1 MRQPATAHY
10 ICGKLYNFFVSD
22 RPDEEAIGI
31 LADEFIRTEG
41 DIRAVMRRM
50 FLSDFFAGEV
60 VRLGRV
66 KSPAE
71 LVGGTARLA
80 GSHRSPEWTITNLA
94 MDVNFMGQEIL
105 NPPTVEG
112 WHTGMEWID
121 TGNLVERINAAG
133 AEMRDTGRPGVRAII
148 ERVKSAGNVLEPR
161 QLAEACLDAVGMFE
175 VSDGTMGSLVAL
187 AAPWGEVRFD
197 RADGVACAEERVVEM
212 LQLIVASREYQL
224 A

>member
-1 MRQPATAHY
+1 M
-10 ICGKLYNFFVSD
+10 SD

-31 LADEFIRTEG
+31 LADEFTCTEG
-41 DIRAVMRRM
+41 DIRAVMRRL
-50 FLSDFFAGEV
+50 FLSDFFTDESA
-60 VRLGRV
+60 RLARV

-80 GSHRSPEWTITNLA
+80 GSHRTPEWSIVNLA

-133 AEMRDTGRPGVRAII
+133 AEMRDAKRPGVRAVID
-148 ERVKSAGNVLEPR
+148 RVKSSGDALDSR
-161 QLAEACLDAVGMFE
+161 QLVEACLDAVGMFE
-175 VSDGTMGSLVAL
+175 VSDATPGQPDCTGRAL
-187 AAPWGEVRFD
+187 GRSP
-197 RADGVACAEERVVEM
+197 
-212 LQLIVASREYQL
+212 L
-224 A
+224 

>member
-1 MRQPATAHY
+1 
-10 ICGKLYNFFVSD
+10 
-22 RPDEEAIGI
+22 
-31 LADEFIRTEG
+31 
-41 DIRAVMRRM
+41 
-50 FLSDFFAGEV
+50 
-60 VRLGRV
+60 
-66 KSPAE
+66 
-71 LVGGTARLA
+71 
-80 GSHRSPEWTITNLA
+80 
-94 MDVNFMGQEIL
+94 MGQEIL

-133 AEMRDTGRPGVRAII
+133 AEMRDTARPGVRAII
-148 ERVKSAGNVLEPR
+148 ERVKSAGNVLDPR